1 MSSSS
6 GKLSGR
12 QFCCSHFD
20 QRRRK
25 AECYCQPKG
34 SIAFIYLRAFVC
46 VCICISKWKKA
57 SNINGK
63 RQILL
68 QRQLVAEVV
77 CNISATTKIDSHCM
91 KAFLFTCVCVGVC
104 VCSLE
109 CIPGYVL
116 ICKLYVECR
125 LR

>member
-34 SIAFIYLRAFVC
+34 SIAFIYLRAYVC
-46 VCICISKWKKA
+46 VYQSGKKA
-57 SNINGK
+57 SNNNGK

-77 CNISATTKIDSHCM
+77 CNISATTKIDS
-91 KAFLFTCVCVGVC
+91 FRIV
-104 VCSLE
+104 
-109 CIPGYVL
+109 
-116 ICKLYVECR
+116 
-125 LR
+125 

>member
-1 MSSSS
+1 MASSVAGSFVAATS
-6 GKLSGR
+6 ISVGVRRSAIA
-12 QFCCSHFD
+12 S
-20 QRRRK
+20 QRVQLPL
-25 AECYCQPKG
+25 Y
-34 SIAFIYLRAFVC
+34 IYVRLCVYVC
-46 VCICISKWKKA
+46 VYQSGKKA
-57 SNINGK
+57 SNNNGK